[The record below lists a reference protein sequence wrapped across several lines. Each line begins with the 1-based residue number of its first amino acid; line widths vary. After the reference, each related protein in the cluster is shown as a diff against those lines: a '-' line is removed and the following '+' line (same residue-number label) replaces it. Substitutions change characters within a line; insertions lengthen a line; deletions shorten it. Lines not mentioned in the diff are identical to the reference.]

1 MRMAGMSDA
10 NNKPEPEK
18 AVHEILRERWES
30 LSRIRASLE
39 TVEGLQRQFEAD
51 SQNARSSDRYPVK
64 SLEGVIAPNVKLIT
78 IDQLKISLVL
88 QDNTVIEIAYPS
100 AQALSEDLGAWCKA
114 ATPEDLKRLDITPRL
129 AV

>member
-1 MRMAGMSDA
+1 MEGAKDKLGPAKDVR
-10 NNKPEPEK
+10 
-18 AVHEILRERWES
+18 EILRQRRES
-30 LSRIRASLE
+30 LDRIRASLD
-39 TVEGLQRQFEAD
+39 TVAELQRQFEVER
-51 SQNARSSDRYPVK
+51 QNDRSSDRYPVK

-129 AV
+129 GV